1 VISSNIN
8 DTVKMRYNQTD
19 INEEKTPMDA
29 LQSITINPTEL
40 CNRTCHFCP
49 RSDSKIY
56 PNRNLHISEET
67 VKRISSELK
76 TNNYSNR
83 VGWSGNG
90 EPLLTDKIFDL
101 IKIVSEENTQLKVH
115 EIITNGDKLDYE
127 IIQKLYDSGIN
138 HIIVSLYDGDEQ
150 LNKFINYFKNIE
162 SSKYTLRKSYYTAEN
177 NSFTNRGGSINYNI
191 NLLESHKNNKCYIP
205 FYKLFLDYNGDV
217 LICCEDWLR
226 LSKNKLNINKNSLKE
241 IWNSSFLNNYRKKLA
256 NGDRS
261 LTVCNKC
268 NINGKLIGKEFLE
281 YYD

>member
-1 VISSNIN
+1 
-8 DTVKMRYNQTD
+8 MRCKQTD
-19 INEEKTPMDA
+19 IDKEKIPMNA

-49 RSDSKIY
+49 RSNPKIY
-56 PNRNLHISEET
+56 PNRNIHINEDT
-67 VKRISSELK
+67 VKRISDELK
-76 TNNYSNR
+76 INNYSNR
-83 VGWSGNG
+83 LGWSGNG
-90 EPLLTDKIFDL
+90 EPLLTENIFNF
-101 IKIVSEENTQLKVH
+101 IKIISDKNPQLKVH
-115 EIITNGDKLDYE
+115 EIITNGDKLNYE

-150 LNKFINYFKNIE
+150 LNKFIDYFKNIDE
-162 SSKYTLRKSYYTAEN
+162 KKYTLRKSYYTDEN
-177 NSFTNRGGSINYNI
+177 NSFTNRGGSINYNT

-226 LSKNKLNINKNSLKE
+226 LSKNKLNINKNSLEE
-241 IWNSSFLNNYRKKLA
+241 IWNSSFLNNYRNKLA

-268 NINGKLIGKEFLE
+268 NINGKMIGKEFLE
-281 YYD
+281 YYE